1 MADTSVESISS
12 PRQLSSTA
20 MHLRLHPR
28 QLPQATSFPS
38 PFTMPN
44 TASACSSR
52 SMPLRISSAS
62 RSAIRRAEESIRT
75 ASILFKPVWLYLPHN
90 VQYAAVPRLK
100 HGNHLILPFERLRR
114 ADY

>member
-28 QLPQATSFPS
+28 QLP
-38 PFTMPN
+38 FTMPN

-52 SMPLRISSAS
+52 SMPLRSSSAS